1 MCGMEY
7 RLKKGSVYEGKV
19 EKVDFPNKAT
29 VWVTDED
36 GQKEKAI
43 VKNAI
48 PGQTVR
54 FCVKA
59 DLWKLLR
66 RVRLKPTR
74 HVHILANAVAALT
87 RQ

>member
-36 GQKEKAI
+36 GQ
-43 VKNAI
+43 N
-48 PGQTVR
+48 
-54 FCVKA
+54 C
-59 DLWKLLR
+59 LLYTSPSPR
-66 RVRLKPTR
+66 D
-74 HVHILANAVAALT
+74 A
-87 RQ
+87 

>member
-36 GQKEKAI
+36 GQGKGNRQERNSWTDCQI
-43 VKNAI
+43 
-48 PGQTVR
+48 
-54 FCVKA
+54 
-59 DLWKLLR
+59 LR
-66 RVRLKPTR
+66 E
-74 HVHILANAVAALT
+74 
-87 RQ
+87 

>member
-54 FCVKA
+54 FCVNKKIKKMQEN
-59 DLWKLLR
+59 LEICPKNYTF
-66 RVRLKPTR
+66 VS
-74 HVHILANAVAALT
+74 
-87 RQ
+87 